1 MKASEF
7 YEKYVTVNGKPV
19 KPLTDAEKEFL
30 DNAAE
35 NKNCEQVIFI
45 RKRKGNLSIGVKQL
59 NKMMENFPEYM
70 KPQLTTPHH

>member
-7 YEKYVTVNGKPV
+7 YEKYWTINGKPV
-19 KPLTDAEKEFL
+19 KPLTDAEREFL

-45 RKRKGNLSIGVKQL
+45 RR
-59 NKMMENFPEYM
+59 
-70 KPQLTTPHH
+70 